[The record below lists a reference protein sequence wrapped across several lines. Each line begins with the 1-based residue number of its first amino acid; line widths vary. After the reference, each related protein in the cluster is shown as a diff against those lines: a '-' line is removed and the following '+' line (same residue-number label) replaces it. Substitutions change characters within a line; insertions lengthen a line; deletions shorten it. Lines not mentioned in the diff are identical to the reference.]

1 MADLRGRRDS
11 EGVAEF
17 TKARN
22 RYNELLNSHEIL
34 KAPLFRVEPSLTRI
48 EWSFLQAMMIKL
60 GFDVKWVELIMRCV
74 STVQYNVLRE
84 GKVIGPIIPCRGL
97 RQEDP
102 LSPYL
107 FILCAEGLSS
117 LIRRKKRDGLLPG
130 VKITRGALTVS
141 HLFFADDNFFFFR
154 ANINE
159 ASLIKHLL
167 AVYCQAFGQVVNFN
181 KSSISFSANVLDGVI
196 RQEKKKKVFSYIRDK
211 LWQRLQGWSSRM
223 LSRASKEILQ
233 KTVALDMPNYAMSIY
248 LLPKELCR
256 ELEVMMNSFWWRS
269 NHSGWK
275 GINWVKWEYLCKPK
289 GCGGIGFKQLH
300 SFNIAML
307 GKQLWRLLTCLD
319 SLMAKILKARYYP
332 RNSVIQ
338 ASLGHNPSYV
348 WRSI

>member
-1 MADLRGRRDS
+1 METTGKVSLAKRRGPEYLILSCVGLNAEKTELSCVSLSNVLYKIISKMLANRMKLVLDLIISDSQSAFIPGRAITDKVIISVEIIHFLKRKRQGKYRVIALKIDMC
-11 EGVAEF
+11 
-17 TKARN
+17 KA
-22 RYNELLNSHEIL
+22 YD
-34 KAPLFRVEPSLTRI
+34 RI

-196 RQEKKKKVFSYIRDK
+196 RQVCDTLMVTDTTNHGAYHGLPSYIGRKKKRK
-211 LWQRLQGWSSRM
+211 SSAIFGI
-223 LSRASKEILQ
+223 S
-233 KTVALDMPNYAMSIY
+233 
-248 LLPKELCR
+248 
-256 ELEVMMNSFWWRS
+256 
-269 NHSGWK
+269 SGKDFK
-275 GINWVKWEYLCKPK
+275 GGVR
-289 GCGGIGFKQLH
+289 GC
-300 SFNIAML
+300 
-307 GKQLWRLLTCLD
+307 
-319 SLMAKILKARYYP
+319 
-332 RNSVIQ
+332 
-338 ASLGHNPSYV
+338 SLGLVKRFYKRQ
-348 WRSI
+348 WLLICLIML